1 MKKKLWKILK
11 TALTVVQDKGARS
24 IQRHVIQRLY
34 NNKLKIRVIAYC
46 LACHINTVRRWIGRD
61 ELQDMPRTGRPMI
74 YSQSTHLSLI
84 GFYCQTRPLSQ
95 CGRWTLRLAEK
106 YLEKHVDI
114 IGAAISKSSIHRV
127 LQTNNLKPHRSTYF
141 LHISDPDFFPK
152 MNHLIG
158 LYFNPPKNLYCFDE
172 CPGIQVLQRLS
183 PDLQTEGMKMRLE
196 EFEYIRNGTIDVLAF
211 YSVNTGKVYAECRS
225 NHTKETLVE
234 VFESHLKI
242 VTPSEPIHYIMDN
255 LNSHCCY
262 ELCKLVAKYSNLYC
276 PPEKELDN
284 MQKRREWLMGYSK
297 RIIFHYTPFHGSWLN
312 QVEIWFG
319 ILNAKCLHE
328 SYSSPEAMY
337 KAINEFY
344 ELWNTLLAKPINWQ
358 YTGEGLPGKAV
369 KRFIQMLNTPVE
381 NMDVRFAV
389 KQFKLMTNIIHDY
402 WHEIPIPIW
411 NNLNNKLNQEYEEIK
426 TIIMNANSK
435 VKKRN
440 ERKESLDCLVKL
452 LKDKSKTHFNKAA

>member
-1 MKKKLWKILK
+1 M
-11 TALTVVQDKGARS
+11 QNKGIRI
-24 IQRHVIQRLY
+24 IQRHVIKHLY
-34 NNKLKIRVIAYC
+34 NNKVKARVIACC
-46 LACHINTVRRWIGRD
+46 LACRISTVRRWITRD
-61 ELQDMPRTGRPMI
+61 ELQDMPRTGRPAI
-74 YSQSTHLSLI
+74 YSQSMRLSLI
-84 GFYCQTRPLSQ
+84 GFYCQTRPFSG

-106 YLEKHVDI
+106 YLEKHVSV
-114 IGAAISKSSIHRV
+114 IGAAIPKSTIHRI

-152 MNHLIG
+152 MNHLIA
-158 LYFNPPKNLYCFDE
+158 LYLNPPKHLYCFDE

-183 PDLQTEGMKMRLE
+183 PDLQTERMKMRLE

-211 YSVNTGKVYAECRS
+211 YSVNTGKIYTECRG

-242 VTPSEPIHYIMDN
+242 APQNEPLHYIMDN

-262 ELCKLVAKYSNLYC
+262 ELCELIAKYSNVDC
-276 PPEKELDN
+276 PSEKELNN
-284 MQKRREWLMGYSK
+284 MKKRKEWLMADNK

-319 ILNAKCLHE
+319 ILNAKCLRE

-337 KAINEFY
+337 KAINEY
-344 ELWNTLLAKPINWQ
+344 SELWNTLLAKPINWK
-358 YTGEGLPGKAV
+358 YTGEGLPEKAV
-369 KRFIQMLNTPVE
+369 KRFIQMLNTPIE

-389 KQFKLMTNIIHDY
+389 KQLKLLANIINDY
-402 WHEIPIPIW
+402 WHEIPTLIW
-411 NNLNNKLNQEYEEIK
+411 NNLTNKLNEKYESIK
-426 TIIMNANSK
+426 TIIMNDNSK

-440 ERKESLDCLVKL
+440 ERMESLDGLVKL
-452 LKDKSKTHFNKAA
+452 LKNKLKPPFIIAA

>member
-1 MKKKLWKILK
+1 
-11 TALTVVQDKGARS
+11 VQNKGIRI
-24 IQRHVIQRLY
+24 IQRHVIKHLY
-34 NNKLKIRVIAYC
+34 NNKVKARVIACC
-46 LACHINTVRRWIGRD
+46 LACRISTVRRWITRD
-61 ELQDMPRTGRPMI
+61 ELQDMPRTGRPAI
-74 YSQSTHLSLI
+74 YSQSMRLSLI
-84 GFYCQTRPLSQ
+84 GFYCQTRPFSG

-106 YLEKHVDI
+106 YLEKHVSV
-114 IGAAISKSSIHRV
+114 IGAAIPKSTIHRI

-152 MNHLIG
+152 MNHLIA
-158 LYFNPPKNLYCFDE
+158 LYLNPPKHLYCFDE

-183 PDLQTEGMKMRLE
+183 PDLQTERMKMRLE

-211 YSVNTGKVYAECRS
+211 YSVNTGKIYTECRG

-242 VTPSEPIHYIMDN
+242 APQNEPLHYIMDN

-262 ELCKLVAKYSNLYC
+262 ELCELIANYSNVDC
-276 PPEKELDN
+276 PSEKELNN
-284 MQKRREWLMGYSK
+284 MKKRKEWLMADNK

-319 ILNAKCLHE
+319 ILNAKCLRE

-337 KAINEFY
+337 KAINEY
-344 ELWNTLLAKPINWQ
+344 SELWNTLLAKPINWK
-358 YTGEGLPGKAV
+358 YTGEGLPEKAV
-369 KRFIQMLNTPVE
+369 KRFIQMLNTPIE

-389 KQFKLMTNIIHDY
+389 KQLKLLANIINDY
-402 WHEIPIPIW
+402 WHEIPTLIW
-411 NNLNNKLNQEYEEIK
+411 NNLTNKLNEKYESIK
-426 TIIMNANSK
+426 TIIMNDNSK

-440 ERKESLDCLVKL
+440 ERMESLDGLVKL
-452 LKDKSKTHFNKAA
+452 LKNKLKPPFIIAA